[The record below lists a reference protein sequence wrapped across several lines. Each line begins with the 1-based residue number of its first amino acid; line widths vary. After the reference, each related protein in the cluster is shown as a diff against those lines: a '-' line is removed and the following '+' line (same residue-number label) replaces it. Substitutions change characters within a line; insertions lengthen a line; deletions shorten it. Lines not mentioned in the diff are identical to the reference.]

1 MNYFVDLFLFVEVS
15 YVTLL
20 ISISVFVSL
29 TLILRVN
36 RLFIVI

>member
-29 TLILRVN
+29 TSILRVN